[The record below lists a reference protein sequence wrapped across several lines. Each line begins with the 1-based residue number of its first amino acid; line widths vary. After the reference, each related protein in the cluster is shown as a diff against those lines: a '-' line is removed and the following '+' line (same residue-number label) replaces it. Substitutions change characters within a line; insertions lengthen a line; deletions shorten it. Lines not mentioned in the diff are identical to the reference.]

1 MAYLMGVD
9 INDPSIAED
18 GAVFVMNPI
27 RNYHHDT
34 AVNPVIFWGCM
45 IGCICFCALLVKKK
59 IDKLS
64 ALYVILSISSMVI
77 FCVFLRWERF
87 IERYTITY
95 LALFCPIIALLV
107 NNLYETGKEKY
118 GNMIIGML
126 LFVSLAELVHMIP
139 YHYIESTWGGKL
151 KC

>member
-1 MAYLMGVD
+1 
-9 INDPSIAED
+9 
-18 GAVFVMNPI
+18 
-27 RNYHHDT
+27 
-34 AVNPVIFWGCM
+34 M

-139 YHYIESTWGGKL
+139 YHYIESTWGEN
-151 KC
+151 